1 MTSPNPNLPSERPA
15 TVTDA
20 QREAVAQALSAHFA
34 NDRLTIDT
42 LDARMAM
49 VYEATTLVQL
59 EGALAGLDLT
69 PRDDTDPGRPVLT
82 APEEIVPLR
91 SVAMAVMGGFEA
103 KGSWVMPRELQ
114 VTAIMGGGVLDLR
127 EARFGAGVSQVHVAI
142 ASRCPAWTRACST
155 PPHRCSGFVVSLS
168 WAGSTSRCAVRPR
181 RCSSATKR
189 RSSAC
194 ATVGAVPCRAAT
206 PARQLA
212 RPSSRALK
220 GALRGRWAAPLDR
233 RGATARGARSRRARS
248 GGRPRRPDPPP
259 RAAAAPP
266 WRR

>member
-1 MTSPNPNLPSERPA
+1 MTSPNPNLPSERSA

-142 ASRCPAWTRACST
+142 AMGGVEIILPPGVRVEMLGSAFMGGFAMSGVDQSVFDPAAPVLRV
-155 PPHRCSGFVVSLS
+155 RGFAFMGGVDVK
-168 WAGSTSRCAVRPR
+168 VRGP
-181 RCSSATKR
+181 TKKM
-189 RSSAC
+189 
-194 ATVGAVPCRAAT
+194 
-206 PARQLA
+206 
-212 RPSSRALK
+212 LK
-220 GALRGRWAAPLDR
+220 RYEEAIQRVRDGWRGALPRGD
-233 RGATARGARSRRARS
+233 SR
-248 GGRPRRPDPPP
+248 
-259 RAAAAPP
+259 
-266 WRR
+266 